1 MKKIFLLS
9 FVLLASFFS
18 LLSLTACS
26 SDDESEVK
34 YFFAHTGCKS
44 AGTSV
49 SGNSRAEVS
58 AIETTGSFEF
68 QVENNVLIVNHKNA
82 FFCCEQDEIAGEVR
96 FEGNTIFLSES
107 GMNPIA
113 NCICPYDLTFAIE
126 GLQDGKY
133 HVIVVKDG
141 LERKDFHIELRS
153 SEGTV
158 VVNDI
163 KE

>member
-1 MKKIFLLS
+1 MKRYFYL
-9 FVLLASFFS
+9 FVLPLIMGVVM
-18 LLSLTACS
+18 LSVGYS

-44 AGTSV
+44 TGTSV

-82 FFCCEQDEIAGEVR
+82 YFCCEQNEIAGEVR

>member
-1 MKKIFLLS
+1 M
-9 FVLLASFFS
+9 
-18 LLSLTACS
+18 
-26 SDDESEVK
+26 
-34 YFFAHTGCKS
+34 
-44 AGTSV
+44 
-49 SGNSRAEVS
+49 S

-82 FFCCEQDEIAGEVR
+82 YFCCEQNEIAGEVR

-107 GMNPIA
+107 EKNPIA

-126 GLQDGKY
+126 GLQEGKY

-141 LERKDFHIELRS
+141 LECKDFHIELRS

-158 VVNDI
+158 VVTHEPAARGSRGPAWRVAVGYDEASLA
-163 KE
+163 KK

>member
-82 FFCCEQDEIAGEVR
+82 YFCCEQNEIAGEVR

-107 GMNPIA
+107 EKNPIA
-113 NCICPYDLTFAIE
+113 NFICPYDLTFAIE
-126 GLQDGKY
+126 GLQEGKY

-158 VVNDI
+158 VVNGI

>member
-82 FFCCEQDEIAGEVR
+82 YFCCEQNEIAGEVR

-107 GMNPIA
+107 EKNPIA

-126 GLQDGKY
+126 GLQEGKY

>member
-44 AGTSV
+44 TGTSV

-82 FFCCEQDEIAGEVR
+82 YFCCEQNEIAGEVR

-126 GLQDGKY
+126 GLQEGKY

>member
-1 MKKIFLLS
+1 MKKIFMLS

-82 FFCCEQDEIAGEVR
+82 YFCCEQNEIAGEVR

-107 GMNPIA
+107 EKNPIA

-126 GLQDGKY
+126 GLQEGKY

>member
-82 FFCCEQDEIAGEVR
+82 FFCCEQNEIAGEVR

-107 GMNPIA
+107 EKNPIA

-126 GLQDGKY
+126 GLQEGKY

>member
-82 FFCCEQDEIAGEVR
+82 YFCCEQNEIAGEVR
-96 FEGNTIFLSES
+96 FEGNTIFFSES
-107 GMNPIA
+107 EKNPIA

-126 GLQDGKY
+126 GLQEGKY

-141 LERKDFHIELRS
+141 LECKDFHIELRS

>member
-1 MKKIFLLS
+1 MKRYFYLL
-9 FVLLASFFS
+9 VLPLIMGVVM
-18 LLSLTACS
+18 LSVGCS

-82 FFCCEQDEIAGEVR
+82 YFCCEQNEIAGEVR

-107 GMNPIA
+107 EKNPIA

>member
-82 FFCCEQDEIAGEVR
+82 YFCCEQNEIAGEVR

-107 GMNPIA
+107 EKNPIA

-163 KE
+163 

>member
-82 FFCCEQDEIAGEVR
+82 FFCCEQNEIAGEVR

-107 GMNPIA
+107 EKNPIA

>member
-107 GMNPIA
+107 EKNPIA

-126 GLQDGKY
+126 GLQEGKY

>member
-44 AGTSV
+44 IGTSV

-82 FFCCEQDEIAGEVR
+82 YFCCEQNEIAGEVR

-107 GMNPIA
+107 EKNPIA

>member
-34 YFFAHTGCKS
+34 YLFAHTGCKS

-82 FFCCEQDEIAGEVR
+82 YFCCEQDEIAGEVR

-107 GMNPIA
+107 EKNPIA

-126 GLQDGKY
+126 GLQEGKY

>member
-82 FFCCEQDEIAGEVR
+82 YFCCEQNEIAGEVR

-107 GMNPIA
+107 EKNPIA

>member
-1 MKKIFLLS
+1 MKRYFYLL
-9 FVLLASFFS
+9 VLPLIMGVVM
-18 LLSLTACS
+18 LSVGCS

-82 FFCCEQDEIAGEVR
+82 YFCCERSRYHRKKNIVL
-96 FEGNTIFLSES
+96 FIPIF
-107 GMNPIA
+107 
-113 NCICPYDLTFAIE
+113 
-126 GLQDGKY
+126 Q
-133 HVIVVKDG
+133 
-141 LERKDFHIELRS
+141 S
-153 SEGTV
+153 SV
-158 VVNDI
+158 LWR
-163 KE
+163 